1 MNKVNTSSHRFSFGE
16 INFQVDIDDSL
27 SAERRT
33 SDLSSFK
40 AKALH
45 AHPYYELFFVFDGET
60 EIVFENSSAKYTSS
74 VICLA
79 PGVRHYTLRSSD
91 YRILFSFGKK
101 TGGGGDFE
109 DFVTKFLTSGEI
121 AHIPVTKP
129 ELRGYLR
136 ELCDIFYG
144 QKNELERSVI
154 TSLLS
159 CIFYRIYSLYTEY
172 THSERSKK
180 QDYFTG
186 ESRYIT
192 ISSLISSSTS
202 RDSDI
207 TVATVARA
215 LCLSEKQASRL
226 IIKYY
231 GKPLS
236 EVITDEKLNYAAYLL
251 KNTDHPIYDIAFES
265 NFHSYSYFC
274 NRFKKR
280 FGCLPLAYRKD
291 NGRE

>member
-16 INFQVDIDDSL
+16 INFQVDIDESL

-33 SDLSSFK
+33 ADLSSFK

-45 AHPYYELFFVFDGET
+45 DHPYYELFFVFDGET
-60 EIVFENSSAKYTSS
+60 EIVFENSRSKYTSS
-74 VICLA
+74 VVCLA

-91 YRILFSFGKK
+91 YRILFSFAKK
-101 TGGGGDFE
+101 TGAGGDFE
-109 DFVTKFLTSGEI
+109 NFVTEFLTSGEVSF
-121 AHIPVTKP
+121 IPCAGS
-129 ELRGYLR
+129 ELKGYLS

-144 QKNELERSVI
+144 QKSELERSVI

-159 CIFYRIYSLYTEY
+159 CIFYRTYSLYTDY
-172 THSERSKK
+172 THSERTKK
-180 QDYFTG
+180 QDYSIS

-192 ISSLISSSTS
+192 ISNLISSVTS
-202 RDSDI
+202 RDTDI
-207 TVATVARA
+207 TVSTVAKA

-226 IIKYY
+226 IYKYY

-236 EVITDEKLNYAAYLL
+236 EVITDEKLNFAAYLL
-251 KNTDHPIYDIAFES
+251 KNTDHPIYDVAFES
-265 NFHSYSYFC
+265 KFHSYSYFC

-280 FGCLPLAYRKD
+280 FGCLPLAYRKA
-291 NGRE
+291 E